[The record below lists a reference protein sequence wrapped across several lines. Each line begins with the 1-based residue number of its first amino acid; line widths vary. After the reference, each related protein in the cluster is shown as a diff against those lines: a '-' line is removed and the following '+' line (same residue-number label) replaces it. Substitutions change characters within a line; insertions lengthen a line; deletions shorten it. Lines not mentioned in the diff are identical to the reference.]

1 MASNPTLKS
10 VMGTYMPLHAHK
22 RSSTH
27 AKEHM
32 LNHHWSFPGN
42 KKKPLWIKS
51 LELNI
56 REVQSSALIQK
67 KKIIIFQRERGE
79 ESEVEGGRL

>member
-1 MASNPTLKS
+1 MASNPAFCKEREE
-10 VMGTYMPLHAHK
+10 TYLYAFAHTQ
-22 RSSTH
+22 TH

-42 KKKPLWIKS
+42 EIAWIKS

-56 REVQSSALIQK
+56 REVQSSALT
-67 KKIIIFQRERGE
+67 E
-79 ESEVEGGRL
+79 